1 MQESPNILGDFYRR
15 YFYRTWSGKKLMKSV
30 AVHTH
35 LTEYIKTGDSYENSY
50 RDMEGES
57 LENKKYVMFSN
68 GVLVQGQSIARF

>member
-1 MQESPNILGDFYRR
+1 
-15 YFYRTWSGKKLMKSV
+15 MKSV